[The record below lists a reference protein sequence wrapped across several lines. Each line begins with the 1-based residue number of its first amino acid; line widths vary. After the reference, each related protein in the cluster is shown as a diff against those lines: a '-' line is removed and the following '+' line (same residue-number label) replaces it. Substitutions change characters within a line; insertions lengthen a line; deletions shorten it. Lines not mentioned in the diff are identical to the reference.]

1 MMNLTP
7 VTHGRPKQL
16 QSLMCCAAALLLSAC
31 QQTQIVFTP
40 TEPPSLASFE
50 IPYPLDNHLP
60 ESGVIIPATD
70 PIFSDEVYTE
80 LDLPYQLHR
89 LASVQSN
96 HELNSNSLST
106 HALSSNSLSSNSLSN
121 RVSLA
126 AISPQAPFNNPD
138 ILQIALQEKARALAI
153 HLADPCLETF
163 SIRVSLHSINLSLT
177 CPDDVNHIYGLLVQF
192 WQPNTFV
199 DATTAPVDVDNIR
212 RQLKLNKHLNAFSG
226 AEIDKLW
233 REKLLGP
240 EHAYNKVL
248 NNDALFDSLNLKQ
261 LQQIQQQAASQ
272 AQWHLFLPN
281 MQAKNA
287 EFDLQASIKQWPR
300 LTKSLPKS
308 LSKSPQ
314 QADKLETTTPKQ
326 TQKIYLIDAP
336 GSVQTQVRLGYRI
349 DYRID
354 HRIDYRI
361 DHSINHAIGHTV
373 DSELGDISE
382 TSQLSSQEVALS
394 CRSLSALMGRSFSGR
409 LYYDLREKR
418 GLTYGIYGQCA
429 NAPLSSSIKF
439 YGSTAIEHTGAFVVG
454 ILDHLVLVKTQSASQ
469 GEINALKTYLIG
481 EDLLSQDNSIQ
492 RENQYLQ
499 QIATGLTQVD
509 VQKLNAE
516 LQALTPKRLQ
526 QLANGAFSGEPLII
540 LRGDIDRIIPDL
552 TSKLP
557 EWQLER
563 VKVD

>member
-7 VTHGRPKQL
+7 VTHGRSKQL
-16 QSLMCCAAALLLSAC
+16 QSLMCCVVALLLSAC

-40 TEPPSLASFE
+40 TEPPSLASFDT
-50 IPYPLDNHLP
+50 PYPLDNHLP
-60 ESGVIIPATD
+60 ESGIIIPATD
-70 PIFSDEVYTE
+70 PIFSDEVHTE

-89 LASVQSN
+89 LASVQS
-96 HELNSNSLST
+96 T
-106 HALSSNSLSSNSLSN
+106 HDLSSNSLSSNSLSN

-153 HLADPCLETF
+153 SLADPCLETF
-163 SIRVSLHSINLSLT
+163 GIRVSLHSINLSLT
-177 CPDDVNHIYGLLVQF
+177 CPNDVNHIYGLLMQF
-192 WQPNTFV
+192 WQPNTFI
-199 DATTAPVDVDNIR
+199 DATTAPVDIDNIR

-226 AEIDKLW
+226 AEIDKAW

-240 EHAYNKVL
+240 EHPYNKVL
-248 NNDALFDSLNLKQ
+248 NNNELFDSLSLKQ
-261 LQQIQQQAASQ
+261 LQQIQQQAAMQ

-281 MQAKNA
+281 SQAKNA
-287 EFDLQASIKQWPR
+287 EFNLQASIKQWPR

-308 LSKSPQ
+308 LSKSSP

-326 TQKIYLIDAP
+326 TKKIYLIDAP

-354 HRIDYRI
+354 H
-361 DHSINHAIGHTV
+361 SINHAIGHTV
-373 DSELGDISE
+373 DSELGDMSE
-382 TSQLSSQEVALS
+382 KSQLSSQEVTLS

-439 YGSTAIEHTGAFVVG
+439 YGSTAIEHTGAFLVG

-481 EDLLSQDNSIQ
+481 EDLLNQDNSIQ

-499 QIATGLTQVD
+499 QVATGLTQVD
-509 VQKLNAE
+509 VQQLNAE

>member
-40 TEPPSLASFE
+40 TEPPSLASFDT
-50 IPYPLDNHLP
+50 PYPLDNHLP

-70 PIFSDEVYTE
+70 PMFSDEVYTE

-96 HELNSNSLST
+96 HDLNSNNLST
-106 HALSSNSLSSNSLSN
+106 HDLSSNSLSSNSLSN

-153 HLADPCLETF
+153 SLADPCLETF

-199 DATTAPVDVDNIR
+199 DATTAPVDIDNIR

-248 NNDALFDSLNLKQ
+248 NNDELFDSLNLKQ

-287 EFDLQASIKQWPR
+287 KFDLQASIKLWPL
-300 LTKSLPKS
+300 LTTSFPKS
-308 LSKSPQ
+308 SP

-354 HRIDYRI
+354 H
-361 DHSINHAIGHTV
+361 SINHAIGHTV
-373 DSELGDISE
+373 DSELGDMSE
-382 TSQLSSQEVALS
+382 KSQLSSQEVTLS
-394 CRSLSALMGRSFSGR
+394 CHSLSALMGRSFSGR

-469 GEINALKTYLIG
+469 GEINALKTYLIA

-499 QIATGLTQVD
+499 QVATGLTQVD

-516 LQALTPKRLQ
+516 LQALTPARLQ

-540 LRGDIDRIIPDL
+540 LRGDIDKIIPDL

-563 VKVD
+563 IKVD

>member
-7 VTHGRPKQL
+7 VAHGRPKQL
-16 QSLMCCAAALLLSAC
+16 QGLMCCVVALLLSAC

-40 TEPPSLASFE
+40 TEPPSLASFDT
-50 IPYPLDNHLP
+50 PNSLSNHLP

-70 PIFSDEVYTE
+70 PMFSDEVHTE

-96 HELNSNSLST
+96 HDLNSNSQST
-106 HALSSNSLSSNSLSN
+106 HALSRNSLSN

-153 HLADPCLETF
+153 SLADPCLETF
-163 SIRVSLHSINLSLT
+163 GIRVSLHSINLSLT
-177 CPDDVNHIYGLLVQF
+177 CPDDVNHIYGLLMQF

-199 DATTAPVDVDNIR
+199 DATTAPVDIDNIR

-226 AEIDKLW
+226 AEIDKVW

-248 NNDALFDSLNLKQ
+248 NNDALFDSLSLKQ

-281 MQAKNA
+281 SQAKNA
-287 EFDLQASIKQWPR
+287 EFNLQASIKQWPR

-308 LSKSPQ
+308 FPKSSSHE
-314 QADKLETTTPKQ
+314 DKLETTTPKQ
-326 TQKIYLIDAP
+326 TKKIYLIDAP

-354 HRIDYRI
+354 H
-361 DHSINHAIGHTV
+361 SINHAIGHTV
-373 DSELGDISE
+373 DSELGDMSE

-454 ILDHLVLVKTQSASQ
+454 ILDHLALVKTQSASQ

-499 QIATGLTQVD
+499 QLATGLTQVD

>member
-1 MMNLTP
+1 MMNLTA
-7 VTHGRPKQL
+7 VSLGPKQL
-16 QSLMCCAAALLLSAC
+16 HSLMCCAAALLLSAC

-40 TEPPSLASFE
+40 TEPPSLASFDT
-50 IPYPLDNHLP
+50 PNSLSTHLP

-70 PIFSDEVYTE
+70 PMFSDEVHTE

-89 LASVQSN
+89 LAAF
-96 HELNSNSLST
+96 EISNSLST
-106 HALSSNSLSSNSLSN
+106 HALSSNSLSN

-138 ILQIALQEKARALAI
+138 ILQLALQEKARALAI

-177 CPDDVNHIYGLLVQF
+177 CPDDVNHIYGLLMQF

-199 DATTAPVDVDNIR
+199 DATTAPVDIDNIR

-226 AEIDKLW
+226 AEIDKVW

-240 EHAYNKVL
+240 EHPYNKVL
-248 NNDALFDSLNLKQ
+248 NNDELFDSLSLKQ

-281 MQAKNA
+281 SQAKNA
-287 EFDLQASIKQWPR
+287 EFDLQASIKQWPM

-308 LSKSPQ
+308 LSKSSP

-326 TQKIYLIDAP
+326 TKKIFLIDAP
-336 GSVQTQVRLGYRI
+336 GNVQTQVRLGYRI
-349 DYRID
+349 D
-354 HRIDYRI
+354 
-361 DHSINHAIGHTV
+361 HAIGHTV
-373 DSELGDISE
+373 DSELGDMSE
-382 TSQLSSQEVALS
+382 KSQLNSQEIALS

-429 NAPLSSSIKF
+429 NAPLSTSIKF

-454 ILDHLVLVKTQSASQ
+454 ILDHLALVKTQSASQ
-469 GEINALKTYLIG
+469 GEINALKTYLMG
-481 EDLLSQDNSIQ
+481 EDVLSQDNSIQ

-499 QIATGLTQVD
+499 QLATGLTQVD

-540 LRGDIDRIIPDL
+540 LRGDIDKIIPDL

>member
-40 TEPPSLASFE
+40 TEPPSLASFNT
-50 IPYPLDNHLP
+50 PYPLDNHLP

-70 PIFSDEVYTE
+70 PMFSDEVHTE
-80 LDLPYQLHR
+80 LDLPYRLHR
-89 LASVQSN
+89 LASVQST
-96 HELNSNSLST
+96 HDLNSNNLST
-106 HALSSNSLSSNSLSN
+106 HALSSHALSSNTLSN

-153 HLADPCLETF
+153 SLADPCLDTF

-177 CPDDVNHIYGLLVQF
+177 CPDDVNHIYGLLMQF

-199 DATTAPVDVDNIR
+199 DATTAPVDIDNIR
-212 RQLKLNKHLNAFSG
+212 RQLKLNMHLNAFSG
-226 AEIDKLW
+226 AEIDKAW

-240 EHAYNKVL
+240 EHPYNTVL
-248 NNDALFDSLNLKQ
+248 NNNELFDTLNLNQ

-281 MQAKNA
+281 SQAKNA
-287 EFDLQASIKQWPR
+287 EFNLQASIKQWPM
-300 LTKSLPKS
+300 LTTSLLKS
-308 LSKSPQ
+308 LSKSSSH
-314 QADKLETTTPKQ
+314 ADKLETTTPKQ

-349 DYRID
+349 D
-354 HRIDYRI
+354 
-361 DHSINHAIGHTV
+361 HSINHAIGHTV
-373 DSELGDISE
+373 DNELGDMSE
-382 TSQLSSQEVALS
+382 TSQLNSQEVALS

-439 YGSTAIEHTGAFVVG
+439 YGSTAIEHTDAFVVG
-454 ILDHLVLVKTQSASQ
+454 ILDHLALVKTQSASQ

-492 RENQYLQ
+492 RENQFLQ
-499 QIATGLTQVD
+499 QLATGLTQVD

>member
-70 PIFSDEVYTE
+70 PMFSDEVHTE

-89 LASVQSN
+89 LASVQS
-96 HELNSNSLST
+96 T
-106 HALSSNSLSSNSLSN
+106 HDISSNSLSSNSLSN

-126 AISPQAPFNNPD
+126 AVSSQAPFNNPD

-153 HLADPCLETF
+153 SLADPCLETF
-163 SIRVSLHSINLSLT
+163 GIRVSLHSINLSLT

-192 WQPNTFV
+192 WQPNTFI
-199 DATTAPVDVDNIR
+199 DATTAPVDIDNIR

-240 EHAYNKVL
+240 EHPYNKVL
-248 NNDALFDSLNLKQ
+248 NNDELFDSLNLKQ

-272 AQWHLFLPN
+272 AQWYLSLPN
-281 MQAKNA
+281 SQAKNA
-287 EFDLQASIKQWPR
+287 EFNLQASIKQWPM
-300 LTKSLPKS
+300 LTTSFPKS
-308 LSKSPQ
+308 SP

-326 TQKIYLIDAP
+326 TKKIFLIDAP

-354 HRIDYRI
+354 H
-361 DHSINHAIGHTV
+361 SINHAIGHTV
-373 DSELGDISE
+373 DSELGDMSE

-439 YGSTAIEHTGAFVVG
+439 YGSAAIEHTGAFVVG
-454 ILDHLVLVKTQSASQ
+454 ILDHLALVKTQSASQ

-509 VQKLNAE
+509 VQQLNAE

>member
-1 MMNLTP
+1 MMNLTA
-7 VTHGRPKQL
+7 THGRPKQL
-16 QSLMCCAAALLLSAC
+16 QSLMCCVVALLLSAC

-70 PIFSDEVYTE
+70 PMFSDEVHTE

-89 LASVQSN
+89 LASVQST
-96 HELNSNSLST
+96 HDLNSNNLST
-106 HALSSNSLSSNSLSN
+106 HALSSNSLSSHALSSNTLSN

-153 HLADPCLETF
+153 NLADPCLETF

-177 CPDDVNHIYGLLVQF
+177 CPDDVNHIYGLLIQF
-192 WQPNTFV
+192 WQQNTFI
-199 DATTAPVDVDNIR
+199 DATTAPVDIDNIR

-226 AEIDKLW
+226 AEIDKVW

-240 EHAYNKVL
+240 EHPYNKVL
-248 NNDALFDSLNLKQ
+248 NNDELFDSLNLNQ
-261 LQQIQQQAASQ
+261 LQQIQQQAAMQ

-281 MQAKNA
+281 SQAKNA

-308 LSKSPQ
+308 LSKSSP

-326 TQKIYLIDAP
+326 TKKIYLIDAP

-354 HRIDYRI
+354 H
-361 DHSINHAIGHTV
+361 SINHAIGHTV
-373 DSELGDISE
+373 DSELGDMSE

-492 RENQYLQ
+492 RENQYLHQ
-499 QIATGLTQVD
+499 LTTELTQVD
-509 VQKLNAE
+509 VQQLNAE

>member
-16 QSLMCCAAALLLSAC
+16 QGLMCCVVALLLSAC

-50 IPYPLDNHLP
+50 IPYPLDNHLS
-60 ESGVIIPATD
+60 ESGVIIPVTD
-70 PIFSDEVYTE
+70 PMFSDEVHTE

-89 LASVQSN
+89 LASVQST
-96 HELNSNSLST
+96 HDLSSNSQST
-106 HALSSNSLSSNSLSN
+106 HALSRNSLSN

-153 HLADPCLETF
+153 SLADPCLETF

-177 CPDDVNHIYGLLVQF
+177 CPDDVNHIYGLLMQF

-240 EHAYNKVL
+240 EHPYNTVL
-248 NNDALFDSLNLKQ
+248 NNNELFDSLSLKQ

-272 AQWHLFLPN
+272 TQWHLFLPN

-287 EFDLQASIKQWPR
+287 EFNLQASIKQWPM

-308 LSKSPQ
+308 LSKSSP

-326 TQKIYLIDAP
+326 TKKIFLIDAP
-336 GSVQTQVRLGYRI
+336 GSVQTQVRLG
-349 DYRID
+349 
-354 HRIDYRI
+354 YRI

-373 DSELGDISE
+373 DSELGDMSE

-454 ILDHLVLVKTQSASQ
+454 ILDHLALVKTQSASQ

-481 EDLLSQDNSIQ
+481 EDVLSQDNSIQ

-509 VQKLNAE
+509 VQQLNAE

>member
-1 MMNLTP
+1 MMNLTA
-7 VTHGRPKQL
+7 VTHGQPKQL
-16 QSLMCCAAALLLSAC
+16 PSLMCCAAALLLSAC

-89 LASVQSN
+89 LASVESN
-96 HELNSNSLST
+96 HDLNSNSLST
-106 HALSSNSLSSNSLSN
+106 HALSNNSLSN

-177 CPDDVNHIYGLLVQF
+177 CPDDVNHIYGLLMQF

-199 DATTAPVDVDNIR
+199 DATTTPVDIDNIR

-226 AEIDKLW
+226 AEIDKVW

-240 EHAYNKVL
+240 EHPYNKVL

-287 EFDLQASIKQWPR
+287 KFDLQASIKLWPL
-300 LTKSLPKS
+300 LTTSLPKS
-308 LSKSPQ
+308 LSKSSP
-314 QADKLETTTPKQ
+314 QADKRETTTPKQ

-349 DYRID
+349 D
-354 HRIDYRI
+354 
-361 DHSINHAIGHTV
+361 HSINHAIGHTI
-373 DSELGDISE
+373 DSELGDMSE

-454 ILDHLVLVKTQSASQ
+454 ILDHLALVKTQSASQ

-499 QIATGLTQVD
+499 QVATGLTQVD

-516 LQALTPKRLQ
+516 LQALTPARLQ

-540 LRGDIDRIIPDL
+540 LRGDIDKIIPDL

-563 VKVD
+563 IKVD

>member
-1 MMNLTP
+1 MMNLTA
-7 VTHGRPKQL
+7 VSLGPKQL
-16 QSLMCCAAALLLSAC
+16 HSLMCCAAALLLSAC

-40 TEPPSLASFE
+40 TEPPSLASFDT
-50 IPYPLDNHLP
+50 PNSLSTHLP
-60 ESGVIIPATD
+60 ESGVIIPVTD
-70 PIFSDEVYTE
+70 PMFSDEVHTE

-89 LASVQSN
+89 LAAFES
-96 HELNSNSLST
+96 SNSLSA
-106 HALSSNSLSSNSLSN
+106 HALSSNSNSLSN

-138 ILQIALQEKARALAI
+138 ILQLALQEKARALAI

-177 CPDDVNHIYGLLVQF
+177 CPDDVNHIYGLLMQF

-199 DATTAPVDVDNIR
+199 DAATAPVDIDNIR

-226 AEIDKLW
+226 AEIDKVW

-240 EHAYNKVL
+240 EHPYNKVL
-248 NNDALFDSLNLKQ
+248 NNDELFDSLSLKQ

-281 MQAKNA
+281 SQVKNA
-287 EFDLQASIKQWPR
+287 EFDLQASLKLWPA
-300 LTKSLPKS
+300 LDKSLP
-308 LSKSPQ
+308 Q
-314 QADKLETTTPKQ
+314 VDKLETTTPKQ
-326 TQKIYLIDAP
+326 TKKIYLIDAP

-354 HRIDYRI
+354 H
-361 DHSINHAIGHTV
+361 SINHAIGHTV
-373 DSELGDISE
+373 DSELGDTSE
-382 TSQLSSQEVALS
+382 TSQLSSQEVALG

-439 YGSTAIEHTGAFVVG
+439 YGSTAIEHTGAFVAG
-454 ILDHLVLVKTQSASQ
+454 ILDHLALVKTQSASQ
-469 GEINALKTYLIG
+469 GEINALKTYLMG
-481 EDLLSQDNSIQ
+481 EDVLSQDNSIQ
-492 RENQYLQ
+492 RENQYIQ
-499 QIATGLTQVD
+499 QVATGLTQVD

-540 LRGDIDRIIPDL
+540 LRGDIDKIIPDL

>member
-40 TEPPSLASFE
+40 TEPPSLAGFNT
-50 IPYPLDNHLP
+50 PYPLNSHLP
-60 ESGVIIPATD
+60 ESGVIIPATG
-70 PIFSDEVYTE
+70 PMFSDEVYTE

-96 HELNSNSLST
+96 HDLNSNSLST

-153 HLADPCLETF
+153 SLADPCLETF
-163 SIRVSLHSINLSLT
+163 SIHVSLHSINLSLT
-177 CPDDVNHIYGLLVQF
+177 CPDDVNHIYGLLMQF

-240 EHAYNKVL
+240 EHPYNTVL
-248 NNDALFDSLNLKQ
+248 NNNELFDTLNLNQ

-281 MQAKNA
+281 SQAKNA
-287 EFDLQASIKQWPR
+287 EFNLQASIKQWPM
-300 LTKSLPKS
+300 LTTSLLKS
-308 LSKSPQ
+308 LSKSSSH
-314 QADKLETTTPKQ
+314 ADKLETTTPKQ

-349 DYRID
+349 D
-354 HRIDYRI
+354 
-361 DHSINHAIGHTV
+361 HSINHAIGHTV
-373 DSELGDISE
+373 DNELGDMSE
-382 TSQLSSQEVALS
+382 TSQLNSQEVALS

-454 ILDHLVLVKTQSASQ
+454 ILDHLALVKTQSASQ

-499 QIATGLTQVD
+499 QLATGLTQVD

>member
-1 MMNLTP
+1 MMNLTA
-7 VTHGRPKQL
+7 THGRPKQL

-40 TEPPSLASFE
+40 TEPPSLAGFNT
-50 IPYPLDNHLP
+50 PYPLNSHLP

-70 PIFSDEVYTE
+70 PMFSDEVHTE
-80 LDLPYQLHR
+80 LDLPYKLHR

-96 HELNSNSLST
+96 HDLNNNSLST
-106 HALSSNSLSSNSLSN
+106 HALSSNSLSSNSLSSNSLSN

-153 HLADPCLETF
+153 SLADPCLETF

-199 DATTAPVDVDNIR
+199 DATTAPVDIDNIR

-248 NNDALFDSLNLKQ
+248 NNDELFDSLNLKQ

-272 AQWHLFLPN
+272 AKWHLFLPN
-281 MQAKNA
+281 SQAKNA
-287 EFDLQASIKQWPR
+287 EFNLQASIKQWPM
-300 LTKSLPKS
+300 LTTSLPKS
-308 LSKSPQ
+308 LSKSSP

-326 TQKIYLIDAP
+326 TKKIYLIDAP

-354 HRIDYRI
+354 H
-361 DHSINHAIGHTV
+361 SINHAIGHTV
-373 DSELGDISE
+373 DSKLGGMSE
-382 TSQLSSQEVALS
+382 TNQLSSQEVTLS

-454 ILDHLVLVKTQSASQ
+454 ILDHLALVKTQSASQ

-499 QIATGLTQVD
+499 QLATGLTQVD

>member
-40 TEPPSLASFE
+40 TEPPSLASFDT
-50 IPYPLDNHLP
+50 PYPQDNHLP

-70 PIFSDEVYTE
+70 PMFSDEVHTE
-80 LDLPYQLHR
+80 LDLPYRLHR
-89 LASVQSN
+89 LASVQS
-96 HELNSNSLST
+96 T
-106 HALSSNSLSSNSLSN
+106 HALSSNSLSN

-126 AISPQAPFNNPD
+126 AISPQAPFNDPD

-163 SIRVSLHSINLSLT
+163 GIRVSLHSINLSLT
-177 CPDDVNHIYGLLVQF
+177 CPNDVNHIFGLLVQF

-226 AEIDKLW
+226 AEIDKVW

-240 EHAYNKVL
+240 EHPYNKVL
-248 NNDALFDSLNLKQ
+248 NNDELFDSLNLKQ

-281 MQAKNA
+281 SQAKNA
-287 EFDLQASIKQWPR
+287 EFNLQASIKQWPM
-300 LTKSLPKS
+300 LTTSLPKS
-308 LSKSPQ
+308 FPKPSQ

-326 TQKIYLIDAP
+326 TKKIYLIDAP

-354 HRIDYRI
+354 H
-361 DHSINHAIGHTV
+361 SINHAIGHTV
-373 DSELGDISE
+373 DSELGDTSE
-382 TSQLSSQEVALS
+382 TNQLSSQEVALS

-454 ILDHLVLVKTQSASQ
+454 ILDHLALVKTQSASQ

-481 EDLLSQDNSIQ
+481 EDLLNQDNSIQ

-499 QIATGLTQVD
+499 QVATGLTQVD